1 MRIFSKTSKSS
12 VSNNDALA
20 STESDSSIEQK
31 RGSSSSDSP
40 NGQDYDLNVNEDS
53 ISLIT
58 SGEYVVKRNKPQ
70 TYLNSNDIEKVTQ
83 SDIYPQKR
91 LFSFLHRK
99 KMPEVPQNDDER
111 KVYPLF
117 HANPLS
123 TFFLWWVVP
132 IVKIGYKRTIQ
143 PNDLFK
149 IDKRMSIETLFSDFE
164 KNLDYYF
171 EKSRKNYMDEH
182 PDATPEEMLENAH
195 LKKFTVLKVLFFTF
209 KRQYLLSVF
218 LAILANCA
226 SGFNPMLT
234 KRLIRFVEEKAYFP
248 HLHVNKGV
256 GYAIGAC
263 LMMFLNGILFNH
275 FFHASMICG
284 VQARSVLIKAAMK
297 KMFKA
302 SGYAHH
308 KFPNG
313 KVTSFV
319 TTDLSRLEFALSFQP
334 FLAGFPAILAICI
347 VQLIVNLGPISLA
360 GVGVFFG
367 GFCISLFAFKWI
379 LALRISA
386 NIFTDQRITMMREV
400 LTNMK
405 MVKYYA
411 WEDAYEKNIQDIRS
425 KEISRVR
432 RMQML
437 RNFLIAMAM
446 SLPNIASLITFL
458 SMYKVN
464 NDARTNPAKVFSSL
478 SLFQIL
484 SLQMFFLPIAIATGI
499 DMVIG
504 LNRLQDLL
512 EAPESADP
520 FNPDSIVN
528 FVHKNE
534 KKIDPDSDVALE
546 MKEASFE
553 WEDYELN
560 DAEEEKNAKDAKNGD
575 KQKKSSVAETPANN
589 KIESDSIKGK
599 ESSPGLDKKTFTKFT
614 DLNFQIKKGE
624 FIMITG
630 PIGTGK
636 SSLLNAMAG
645 FMPQT
650 SGELA
655 INGHLLL
662 CGYPWIQNATV
673 RDNIIFG
680 APYNKSKYKEVIEVC
695 SLQAD
700 LDILPA
706 GDLTEIGER
715 GITLSGGQKARINLA
730 RAVYKNKDVYLFDDV
745 LSAVDSRVGKHI
757 MDKCFLGAIKDKT
770 RVLATHQLSLIDKA
784 DRVIVLSTDG
794 SVDIGTVEELK
805 ERNQTL
811 VNLLQFSS
819 DNKDEENENDE
830 VEEEKEDPMKKEM
843 AEIEKEITRK
853 SLAKEGLTMT
863 KEERAVNSIGWN
875 IYKEYIVSAVGKWG
889 IVVIPLYGFLIM
901 ATTFCNL
908 FSSVWLSYWTENKF
922 SNRQPSF
929 YMGLYSFF
937 VFGGYIFMNAQFTI
951 LCVMGIMASKWLNLK
966 AVKRILHA
974 PMSYLDTT
982 PLGRI
987 LNRFTKDTDSLD
999 NELTENIRLMMS
1011 QFANLIGVCV
1021 LCIVYLPWFA
1031 IAIPFLLLVFI
1042 LVADHYQSAGREIKR
1057 LEAVQR
1063 SFVYN
1068 NLIEVL
1074 GGMDTIKAYNSQDRF
1089 LTKMDFL
1096 INKMNEASYMVV
1108 SVQRWVAIF
1117 LDIIAVAFAL
1127 IIALLCVTRQFK
1139 ISPAAVGVLLTYV
1152 LQLPGLLNTIL
1163 RALTQVEND
1172 MNSAERLVTYATEL
1186 PQEAAYRKSDFS
1198 PPEDWPRN
1206 GEINFEDVS
1215 FAYRPGLPIVLK
1227 NVNLTI
1233 AGGEKIGICG
1243 RTGAGKSTI
1252 MSALYRLNELTSG
1265 RIIID
1270 DVDTFKLGLYD
1281 LRRKLAIIPQDPVL
1295 FRGSIRKNLD
1305 PFNEFSDDML
1315 WNSLIRGGAIE
1326 SEDLA
1331 EIRLQKPEENGSYSN
1346 MHKFHLDQLVEEDG
1360 ANFSLGE
1367 RQLLA
1372 LTRAL
1377 VRQAKILILDEAT
1390 SSVDYETDDKI
1401 QARIASEFKDCT
1413 ILCIAHRLKTIL
1425 NYDRILV
1432 LERGEIAEFDKPLTL
1447 FNQQDSIFRSMC
1459 SRSGITEE
1467 DFQQAI

>member
-1 MRIFSKTSKSS
+1 
-12 VSNNDALA
+12 
-20 STESDSSIEQK
+20 
-31 RGSSSSDSP
+31 
-40 NGQDYDLNVNEDS
+40 
-53 ISLIT
+53 
-58 SGEYVVKRNKPQ
+58 
-70 TYLNSNDIEKVTQ
+70 
-83 SDIYPQKR
+83 
-91 LFSFLHRK
+91 
-99 KMPEVPQNDDER
+99 
-111 KVYPLF
+111 
-117 HANPLS
+117 
-123 TFFLWWVVP
+123 
-132 IVKIGYKRTIQ
+132 
-143 PNDLFK
+143 
-149 IDKRMSIETLFSDFE
+149 MSIEVMFKDFE
-164 KNLDYYF
+164 DNMDYYF
-171 EKSRKNYMDEH
+171 EKARKQYKEKN
-182 PDATPEEMLENAH
+182 PDATPEEVLENAT
-195 LKKFTVLKVLFFTF
+195 LKKFTVLRALFFTF
-209 KRQYLLSVF
+209 KKQYSWAVL

-234 KRLIRFVEEKAYFP
+234 KRLIRFVEEKAFYP
-248 HLHVNKGV
+248 PLHVNKGV

-263 LMMFLNGILFNH
+263 VMLLFNGILFNH
-275 FFHASMICG
+275 FFHASQVTGI
-284 VQARSVLIKAAMK
+284 QARSVLIKAAMK

-302 SGYAHH
+302 SGYAKH

-360 GVGVFFG
+360 GVGVFVG

-379 LALRISA
+379 LGLRIAA
-386 NIFTDQRITMMREV
+386 NIFTDQRVTMMREV
-400 LTNMK
+400 LSNMK
-405 MVKYYA
+405 MVKFYA
-411 WEDAYEKNIQDIRS
+411 WEDAYEKNIQDIRT

-464 NDARTNPAKVFSSL
+464 NEARENPAKVFSSL
-478 SLFQIL
+478 SLFQVL

-499 DMVIG
+499 DMVLG
-504 LNRLQDLL
+504 LNRFQELL
-512 EAPESADP
+512 EAPESSDP
-520 FNPDSIVN
+520 FNPDSLIN
-528 FVHKNE
+528 QIHKNE
-534 KKIDPDSDVALE
+534 KQLDAESEIALA
-546 MKEASFE
+546 MKDASFE

-560 DAEEEKNAKDAKNGD
+560 DADEEKKKEQLGNKNKKDTNKD
-575 KQKKSSVAETPANN
+575 N
-589 KIESDSIKGK
+589 KIQVIVDAIGEEDSERSTSNG
-599 ESSPGLDKKTFTKFT
+599 EGTKTFTKFSN
-614 DLNFQIKKGE
+614 LNFEIKKGE

-650 SGELA
+650 TGELD
-655 INGHLLL
+655 INGHMLL

-680 APYNKSKYKEVIEVC
+680 SPYDREKYKEVIRVC

-700 LDILPA
+700 IDILPA
-706 GDLTEIGER
+706 GDMTEIGER

-730 RAVYKNKDVYLFDDV
+730 RSVYKNKDIYLFDDV

-757 MDKCFLGAIKDKT
+757 MDECFLQTLQSKT
-770 RVLATHQLSLIDKA
+770 RILATHQLSLIEKA
-784 DRVIVLSTDG
+784 DRVIVLSTNG

-805 ERNQTL
+805 TRNQTL
-811 VNLLQFSS
+811 INLLQFSS
-819 DNKDEENENDE
+819 EKKDDEEE
-830 VEEEKEDPMKKEM
+830 VEGDEYEVTEDPLKLEM
-843 AEIEKEITRK
+843 SELEKEITRK
-853 SLAKEGLTMT
+853 SMAKEGLTMT
-863 KEERAVNSIGWN
+863 KEERAVNSIGWKV
-875 IYKEYIVSAVGKWG
+875 YKEYIDSAVGKWG
-889 IVVIPLYGFLIM
+889 IIIIPLYGVMIM
-901 ATTFCNL
+901 FTTFCNL

-922 SNRQPSF
+922 KNRSTSF

-937 VFGGYIFMNAQFTI
+937 VFGGYLFMNIQFTM
-951 LCVMGIMASKWLNLK
+951 LCMMGIMASKWLNLK

-1011 QFANLIGVCV
+1011 QFANIIGVCV

-1031 IAIPFLLLVFI
+1031 IAIPFLLLVFVLI
-1042 LVADHYQSAGREIKR
+1042 ADHYQSAGREIKR
-1057 LEAVQR
+1057 LEAIQR

-1074 GGMDTIKAYNSQDRF
+1074 GGMDTIKAYKSQDRYM
-1089 LTKMDFL
+1089 TKMDFL
-1096 INKMNEASYMVV
+1096 INKMNEVSYMVV

-1117 LDIIAVAFAL
+1117 LDMIAVAFAL
-1127 IIALLCVTRQFK
+1127 IISLLCVTRQFH
-1139 ISPAAVGVLLTYV
+1139 ISPSAVGVLLTYV
-1152 LQLPGLLNTIL
+1152 LQLPGLLNTVL
-1163 RALTQVEND
+1163 RALTQTEND

-1186 PQEAAYRKSDFS
+1186 PQEAAYRKSDYS
-1198 PPEDWPRN
+1198 PPDNWPTN
-1206 GEINFEDVS
+1206 GEVIFEDVS
-1215 FAYRPGLPIVLK
+1215 FAYRPGLPTVLK
-1227 NVNLTI
+1227 NVNLSI

-1252 MSALYRLNELTSG
+1252 MTALYRLNELTSG
-1265 RIIID
+1265 RIFID
-1270 DVDTFKLGLYD
+1270 GIDTFKLGLYD
-1281 LRRKLAIIPQDPVL
+1281 LRRKLSIIPQDPVL
-1295 FRGSIRKNLD
+1295 FRGTIRKNLD
-1305 PFNEFSDDML
+1305 PFNEFSDDSL

-1326 SEDLA
+1326 KDDLED
-1331 EIRLQKPEENGSYSN
+1331 IKHQKPDKNGSYNN
-1346 MHKFHLDQLVEEDG
+1346 MHKFHLDQIVEEDG

-1367 RQLLA
+1367 RQVLA

-1377 VRQAKILILDEAT
+1377 VRQSKILILDEAT
-1390 SSVDYETDDKI
+1390 SSVDYETDGKI
-1401 QARIASEFKDCT
+1401 QTRIATEFQDCT

-1432 LERGEIAEFDKPLTL
+1432 LEKGEVAEFDKPEIL
-1447 FNQQDSIFRSMC
+1447 FNNEKSIFRSMC
-1459 SRSGITEE
+1459 DRSGITVD
-1467 DFQQAI
+1467 DFPKNSDNLTFN

>member
-1 MRIFSKTSKSS
+1 MGLFSKSAKSQTSG
-12 VSNNDALA
+12 SNHDGIT
-20 STESDSSIEQK
+20 STESEISLEQK
-31 RGSSSSDSP
+31 RASSSSDSP
-40 NGQDYDLNVNEDS
+40 HGQNYDLSLNEDS
-53 ISLIT
+53 VSILT
-58 SGEYVVKRNKPQ
+58 SGEYAVKRNKPQ

-99 KMPEVPQNDDER
+99 TMPEVPQSDDER

-132 IVKIGYKRTIQ
+132 IVKVGYKRTIQ

-149 IDKRMSIETLFSDFE
+149 IDKRMSIEKLFSDFE
-164 KNLDYYF
+164 KNMEYYF
-171 EKSRKNYMDEH
+171 EKSRREYMEEH

-209 KRQYLLSVF
+209 KRQYLLSVL

-234 KRLIRFVEEKAYFP
+234 KRLIRFVEEKAFYP

-302 SGYAHH
+302 SGYTHH

-319 TTDLSRLEFALSFQP
+319 TTDLSRIEFALSFQP

-379 LALRISA
+379 LALRISS

-400 LTNMK
+400 LSNMK

-411 WEDAYEKNIQDIRS
+411 WEDAYEKNIQDIRT

-458 SMYKVN
+458 SMYRVN
-464 NDARTNPAKVFSSL
+464 NEARRNPAKIFSSL

-499 DMVIG
+499 DMILG
-504 LNRLQDLL
+504 LNRLQELL

-528 FVHKNE
+528 LVHKNE
-534 KKIDPDSDVALE
+534 KKIDPESDIALE
-546 MKEASFE
+546 MKDASFE

-560 DAEEEKNAKDAKNGD
+560 DAEEVKKTNANGKDKKNVKVD
-575 KQKKSSVAETPANN
+575 
-589 KIESDSIKGK
+589 DSTHTVPGTEGK

-614 DLNFQIKKGE
+614 NLNFNIRKGE
-624 FIMITG
+624 FVMITG

-650 SGELA
+650 SGELD

-680 APYNKSKYKEVIEVC
+680 APYEKEKYKKIVEVC

-730 RAVYKNKDVYLFDDV
+730 RAIYKNKDVYLFDDV

-757 MDKCFLGAIKDKT
+757 MDECFLGAIKDKT
-770 RVLATHQLSLIDKA
+770 RILATHQLSLIDKA

-794 SVDIGTVEELK
+794 SIDIGTVEELK
-805 ERNQTL
+805 ERNETL
-811 VNLLQFSS
+811 INLLQFSS
-819 DNKDEENENDE
+819 DNKDDEKEEEEEEDEMEND
-830 VEEEKEDPMKKEM
+830 DPMKKEM

-863 KEERAVNSIGWN
+863 KEERAVNGIGWN
-875 IYKEYIVSAVGKWG
+875 IYREYVSSAVGKWG
-889 IVVIPLYGFLIM
+889 IIIIPVYAFLIM

-922 SNRQPSF
+922 KDRPASF

-1011 QFANLIGVCV
+1011 QFANLVGVCV

-1042 LVADHYQSAGREIKR
+1042 LIADHYQSAGREIKR

-1096 INKMNEASYMVV
+1096 INKMNEASYMIV

-1139 ISPAAVGVLLTYV
+1139 ISPSAVGVLLTYV

-1206 GEINFEDVS
+1206 GEIKFEEVS

-1227 NVNLTI
+1227 NVNFVI
-1233 AGGEKIGICG
+1233 SGGEKIGICG

-1270 DVDTFKLGLYD
+1270 DIDTFKLGLYD

-1295 FRGSIRKNLD
+1295 FRGTIRKNLD
-1305 PFNEFSDDML
+1305 PFNEFSDELL

-1331 EIRLQKPEENGSYSN
+1331 EVQNQKPEDNGSYNN

-1390 SSVDYETDDKI
+1390 SSVDYETDGKI
-1401 QARIASEFKDCT
+1401 QARIATEFKECT

-1432 LERGEIAEFDKPLTL
+1432 LEKGEIAEFDTPMTL
-1447 FNQQDSIFRSMC
+1447 FNQPDSIFRSMC
-1459 SRSGITEE
+1459 SRSGITED
-1467 DFQQAI
+1467 DFQELS